1 MKLKHLESTLS
12 QVELFEEPKWGLE
25 QYATP
30 PHLAA
35 RVLQCAARYEDLEGC
50 AVADLGCGTGMLL
63 IGAVLMDC
71 EEALSVGVDADDDA
85 LAIAQR
91 NVEDMEMDGVSLVKA
106 DVVHGLPFRGGAG
119 GRKGANSFD
128 TVLMNPPFGTKN
140 QGVDLCFVKR
150 ALAIAPTVYS
160 LHKTSTREF
169 LTGRGAAACGSNVQ
183 AEVVATMRFDL
194 PVTYKFHKQKTVD
207 VEVDLIRF
215 TRDVEEE
222 DERDEDERDDDDDDD
237 DDGEQEEEN

>member
-85 LAIAQR
+85 LAIIHNTAVIVPGEEGMKDIR
-91 NVEDMEMDGVSLVKA
+91 IVEAIYQAAKT
-106 DVVHGLPFRGGAG
+106 
-119 GRKGANSFD
+119 NSKIN
-128 TVLMNPPFGTKN
+128 L
-140 QGVDLCFVKR
+140 
-150 ALAIAPTVYS
+150 
-160 LHKTSTREF
+160 
-169 LTGRGAAACGSNVQ
+169 
-183 AEVVATMRFDL
+183 
-194 PVTYKFHKQKTVD
+194 
-207 VEVDLIRF
+207 
-215 TRDVEEE
+215 
-222 DERDEDERDDDDDDD
+222 
-237 DDGEQEEEN
+237 